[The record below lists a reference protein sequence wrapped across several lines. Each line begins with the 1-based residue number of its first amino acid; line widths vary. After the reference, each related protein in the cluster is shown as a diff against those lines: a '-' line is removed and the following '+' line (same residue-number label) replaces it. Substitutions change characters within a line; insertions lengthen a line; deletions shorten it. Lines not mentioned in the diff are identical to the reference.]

1 MLRGPSPERFSRFA
15 DMFSAIGAEPRL
27 RILRILL
34 AAHPQGLV
42 VNEIQEAL
50 GIPAPTLS
58 HHLEKLKHEGLV
70 SVRRERQFL
79 GYAANT
85 GALKGLMGFL
95 YEDRGTRTQAITP
108 EERAGPSER
117 RSHAADQ
124 H

>member
-27 RILRILL
+27 RIMRILL

-42 VNEIQEAL
+42 VNEIQEEL
-50 GIPAPTLS
+50 GIPSSTLS

-79 GYAANT
+79 WYAQGIDELFVRRVLHAQPGDFAG
-85 GALKGLMGFL
+85 GACPSVEM
-95 YEDRGTRTQAITP
+95 TRPCGEATHGRMT
-108 EERAGPSER
+108 R
-117 RSHAADQ
+117 
-124 H
+124 

>member
-1 MLRGPSPERFSRFA
+1 MQRGASPERFSRFA

-42 VNEIQEAL
+42 VNEIQEEL
-50 GIPAPTLS
+50 GIPASTLS

-79 GYAANT
+79 WYAANT
-85 GALKGLMGFL
+85 GALKELMGFL
-95 YEDRGTRTQAITP
+95 YEECCTRSQAISP
-108 EERAGPSER
+108 QELARASK
-117 RSHAADQ
+117 
-124 H
+124 